1 MVKEKEKRK
10 AEKEKRKAE
19 KEKKEGGEKNEF
31 KQKVRLY
38 NI

>member
-1 MVKEKEKRK
+1 MVKEKEKQ
-10 AEKEKRKAE
+10 KAE

-31 KQKVRLY
+31 KQKNHLY